1 VLPVAPADVAGTA
14 DALAHALAMPAAER
28 ARRHAGMR
36 EGVERQDI
44 GWWLRSQLE
53 DMARVGARRGGAR

>member
-1 VLPVAPADVAGTA
+1 
-14 DALAHALAMPAAER
+14 LAEALAMPARER
-28 ARRHAGMR
+28 ARRLAGLR

-53 DMARVGARRGGAR
+53 DMARVGARRSGRR